1 MVDFKKDI
9 KDYYA
14 REVKVI
20 EDLDVDE
27 LNGAMNCLLEHYEKD
42 ATIYVFGNG
51 GSSATA
57 SHMPNYDVKVS
68 ATFKV
73 DPDAANKVTIT
84 STYDADE
91 YIVTLSTSET
101 TFTDN
106 PFTVSKNTSLYLSV
120 SDQYG
125 DNFHVTVTVGT
136 NVVVNTNAKVDEESG
151 EYTFGQSF
159 KATDNTTIVVGAAQ

>member
-57 SHMPNYDVKVS
+57 SHMVCDFNKGTCANVERRFRFVCLNDNVPTLMAVANDMSFEDV
-68 ATFKV
+68 FYYQLE
-73 DPDAANKVTIT
+73 NK
-84 STYDADE
+84 
-91 YIVTLSTSET
+91 L
-101 TFTDN
+101 N
-106 PFTVSKNTSLYLSV
+106 K
-120 SDQYG
+120 G
-125 DNFHVTVTVGT
+125 DLIL
-136 NVVVNTNAKVDEESG
+136 AIS
-151 EYTFGQSF
+151 
-159 KATDNTTIVVGAAQ
+159 GAATPTTSSRRSSTRRKSAARSSA